1 MATVHINL
9 EQIISEKINDKIEE
23 AVNNAI
29 EKAFSN
35 IVIETE
41 PQIVENDST
50 SGDDSCKGKIINEES
65 KNGVPIG
72 KEFSDK
78 VEDEFKR
85 GWVEKLNAYKLV
97 IDQMKSQL
105 TNEQLENI
113 SISGSNL
120 SIKEYSF
127 KKFLDNLSWEQ
138 LNSLFRN
145 NKYLSIDIVSDDVNF
160 GQLEL
165 YGVAPIDIYYK
176 LLRQIIYEQVNT
188 LYEIKY
194 VEDHNVLNDLI
205 LNEFYKDFESKKIGL
220 TDKIVQKYH
229 IEIFDY
235 LFGAKFYLPEKE
247 NS

>member
-1 MATVHINL
+1 MATIHINL

-41 PQIVENDST
+41 PQIVEKDST
-50 SGDDSCKGKIINEES
+50 SSDDSCNKGTIINEES
-65 KNGVPIG
+65 KN
-72 KEFSDK
+72 KESENK
-78 VEDEFKR
+78 VEDDFKR

-127 KKFLDNLSWEQ
+127 KKFLDNLTWEQ

-176 LLRQIIYEQVNT
+176 LLRQIIYEQVNK

-194 VEDHNVLNDLI
+194 VEDHNVLTDLI

-220 TDKIVQKYH
+220 TDRIVQKYH

-235 LFGAKFYLPEKE
+235 LFGVKFYMPEKE